1 VADAGGAAEVA
12 GAKGE
17 RRRYRKAG
25 PARRAQLLDVARDVL
40 AAGGPAGGGMADVA
54 EAAGVSPG
62 LLYHYFPG
70 GRAELVE
77 ALARRLLDELC
88 DRVAVAADL
97 PFSPLARL
105 EHALAALVGYFVD
118 VPVAFRLLFEEG
130 GEHAPTGEDGIAGIA
145 RVRLVSTLTA
155 LLADPGRSA
164 DELFV
169 AGTEL
174 VDRTLADV
182 GRCLAGTIE
191 PESAWRASNR
201 RARRIFSA

>member
-1 VADAGGAAEVA
+1 VADAGGAADVA
-12 GAKGE
+12 GAKGASS
-17 RRRYRKAG
+17 RNRKSR

-40 AAGGPAGGGMADVA
+40 AAGGPSEGGMADVA
-54 EAAGVSPG
+54 QAAGVSPG

-77 ALARRLLDELC
+77 ALARRFLDDLC
-88 DRVAVAADL
+88 DRVAVAANL

-105 EHALAALVGYFVD
+105 EHALAALVGFFVD
-118 VPVAFRLLFEEG
+118 APVAFRLLFEEG
-130 GEHAPTGEDGIAGIA
+130 GETAPTAEDGIAGIA

-182 GRCLAGTIE
+182 GRCLAGAIQ
-191 PESAWRASNR
+191 PEAAWRASNR
-201 RARRIFSA
+201 RARRIFGA